1 MFKKLWENPLTMGFL
16 VVAGGLVYFA
26 YGQKWNGIDLSLAP
40 QDLLTKLTPL
50 ILAAAFLERAVEI
63 LISPWRDA
71 GSNALQRNIDAVKA
85 RPANPANPVQT
96 AANLADLAAAS
107 SALDE
112 YKGQTQRYAF
122 AASLI
127 MSFCAAAAGLR
138 SLAPFLSNAKVF
150 DALDW
155 HQQSFFR
162 NFDVMVTTALLAGG
176 ADGFHG
182 IISSISDFFPPKATM
197 TTTTTT
203 TGK

>member
-1 MFKKLWENPLTMGFL
+1 MFKRLWENPLTLGFV

-26 YGQKWNGIDLSLAP
+26 FGQKWNGIDLTLAP

-50 ILAAAFLERAVEI
+50 ILTAAFLERAVEI

-71 GSNALQRNIDAVKA
+71 GAAQLHRAVDAIQA

-96 AANLADLAAAS
+96 AANAADLAAANA
-107 SALDE
+107 ALDQ
-112 YKGQTQRYAF
+112 YKGETQRYAF

-138 SLAPFLSNAKVF
+138 ALAPFLSNVKIF

-162 NFDVMVTTALLAGG
+162 NFDVLVTTALLAGG

-182 IISSISDFFPPKATM
+182 IISSISDFFPPRAT